1 MLGQTIGNLL
11 PFALGVALSPI
22 PIVAVVVMLGTPRAR
37 TNGPAFAV
45 GWVIGL
51 TAVSIVVLVV
61 AGGAANKD
69 STTATT
75 VHWGTLVL
83 GLLLLGLAGRKW
95 RGRPRDGG
103 VAELPGWMAA
113 VDSFSAGRSLG
124 MGLLL
129 SAANPKNLALTAAAA
144 AAVAQSGMDAVG
156 ETEAIIVFVVLG
168 SVTVVGLVV
177 LFLVGGERAAGVLD
191 SVKSFMVAHND
202 AIMFVILLLFGAKLV
217 GDGLGGVLG

>member
-22 PIVAVVVMLGTPRAR
+22 PIVAVVVMLGTPKGR

-61 AGGAANKD
+61 AGGAATRD

-75 VHWGTLVL
+75 VQWGN
-83 GLLLLGLAGRKW
+83 LLLGVQLLVLAGRKW
-95 RGRPRDGG
+95 RGRPRDGEA
-103 VAELPGWMAA
+103 AELPGWMEA
-113 VDSFSAGRSLG
+113 VDSFSAGRSFG

-129 SAANPKNLALTAAAA
+129 SAVNPKNLALTAAAA

-156 ETEAIIVFVVLG
+156 ETEAVIVFVVLG
-168 SVTVVGLVV
+168 SATVVGLVV
-177 LFLVGGERAAGVLD
+177 LYLVGGERAAGTLD